1 MRVNKELVQ
10 AEYIEYFKVEYMKCG
25 QKIEETKKQLLEN
38 KDPNRV
44 MVIQNKIVH
53 LTDRQNSAKAVLDND
68 FDAYDLLAADIYTM
82 IWGNSADDDAYRSMR
97 EDPNTILYK
106 LRELKRAEP
115 VKHLREYCTA
125 ELIDYANNYLRND
138 YDISKVVEL

>member
-25 QKIEETKKQLLEN
+25 QKIEDIKKQLLEN

-82 IWGNSADDDAYRSMR
+82 IWGNNADDDAYRSMR

-106 LRELKRAEP
+106 LRELKRVEP

-125 ELIDYANNYLRND
+125 ELVDYANNYFRND

>member
-25 QKIEETKKQLLEN
+25 QKIEDTKKQLLEN
-38 KDPNRV
+38 KDPARV
-44 MVIQNKIVH
+44 TVIQNKIIH
-53 LTDRQNSAKAVLDND
+53 LTDRQNSAKAVLDNN

-82 IWGNSADDDAYRSMR
+82 IWGNNADDDAYRSMR

-106 LRELKRAEP
+106 LRELKRVEP

-125 ELIDYANNYLRND
+125 ELADYANNYFRND
-138 YDISKVVEL
+138 YDLSKVVEW